1 MRHAALWAACLVSA
15 DRAQRRRL
23 RPVLLRAVDLRPV
36 LFRVPLRAVD
46 LRLVPLRAVVFFFAV
61 VFLRAVLLRAVV
73 FFFAVVFLR
82 AVLLRPPLDLAAPPP
97 IDPPPPIGDGGV
109 GGVPEGCGAGQID
122 PGCFC
127 ADQSVP
133 VFSSS
138 MRPPQI
144 SFALGEV
151 LTCDVSYRVRHRAAR
166 PYSYW
171 TDVETLLVSSGRRRT
186 NTSFA
191 SKRPRAVRRTRSPD
205 QCRRRVPSSEHNAV
219 RTRAAASWPNRD
231 P

>member
-1 MRHAALWAACLVSA
+1 MRHAALSAACLVSA

-46 LRLVPLRAVVFFFAV
+46 LRLVP
-61 VFLRAVLLRAVV
+61 LRAVV

-133 VFSSS
+133 VFSSC

-166 PYSYW
+166 PYLY
-171 TDVETLLVSSGRRRT
+171 
-186 NTSFA
+186 
-191 SKRPRAVRRTRSPD
+191 
-205 QCRRRVPSSEHNAV
+205 
-219 RTRAAASWPNRD
+219 
-231 P
+231 

>member
-23 RPVLLRAVDLRPV
+23 RPVLLRAVV
-36 LFRVPLRAVD
+36 
-46 LRLVPLRAVVFFFAV
+46 
-61 VFLRAVLLRAVV
+61 
-73 FFFAVVFLR
+73 
-82 AVLLRPPLDLAAPPP
+82 LRPPLDLAEPPP

-133 VFSSS
+133 VFSSC

-166 PYSYW
+166 PYSY
-171 TDVETLLVSSGRRRT
+171 
-186 NTSFA
+186 
-191 SKRPRAVRRTRSPD
+191 
-205 QCRRRVPSSEHNAV
+205 
-219 RTRAAASWPNRD
+219 
-231 P
+231 

>member
-1 MRHAALWAACLVSA
+1 MIRRLERLASGGGPEA
-15 DRAQRRRL
+15 RRRHQLFFARARGAVVLARGDLLPLELAL
-23 RPVLLRAVDLRPV
+23 RAELEREAEARDVVLALRAVPDRELVALRAVPVLLRAVDLRPV

-61 VFLRAVLLRAVV
+61 VFLRAVLFRAVV

-97 IDPPPPIGDGGV
+97 IDPPPPIGDGGM

-151 LTCDVSYRVRHRAAR
+151 LCVTCHIAFRTAPQDRSRTGPTSRH
-166 PYSYW
+166 
-171 TDVETLLVSSGRRRT
+171 
-186 NTSFA
+186 
-191 SKRPRAVRRTRSPD
+191 
-205 QCRRRVPSSEHNAV
+205 
-219 RTRAAASWPNRD
+219 
-231 P
+231 

>member
-1 MRHAALWAACLVSA
+1 MRHAAFWAACLVTA
-15 DRAQRRRL
+15 GRAQRRRL

-46 LRLVPLRAVVFFFAV
+46 LRLVPLRAVVFFFAA
-61 VFLRAVLLRAVV
+61 VFLRAVLFRAVV
-73 FFFAVVFLR
+73 YFFAVVFLR
-82 AVLLRPPLDLAAPPP
+82 AVLLRPPLGLAAPPP

-127 ADQSVP
+127 DQSVP

-151 LTCDVSYRVRHRAAR
+151 LRVTCHIAFGISPQYRSRTGPTSRH
-166 PYSYW
+166 
-171 TDVETLLVSSGRRRT
+171 
-186 NTSFA
+186 
-191 SKRPRAVRRTRSPD
+191 
-205 QCRRRVPSSEHNAV
+205 
-219 RTRAAASWPNRD
+219 
-231 P
+231 

>member
-1 MRHAALWAACLVSA
+1 GVAGLLAGWLGSAA
-15 DRAQRRRL
+15 RARRRRL
-23 RPVLLRAVDLRPV
+23 RAVLLRAVGLRPL

-46 LRLVPLRAVVFFFAV
+46 LRLVPLRAVFFFFAA
-61 VFLRAVLLRAVV
+61 VFLRAVLFRAVV

-82 AVLLRPPLDLAAPPP
+82 AVLLRLPLGLAAPPP
-97 IDPPPPIGDGGV
+97 IDPPPPIGEGGM

-133 VFSSS
+133 VFSSC

-151 LTCDVSYRVRHRAAR
+151 LRV
-166 PYSYW
+166 
-171 TDVETLLVSSGRRRT
+171 
-186 NTSFA
+186 
-191 SKRPRAVRRTRSPD
+191 
-205 QCRRRVPSSEHNAV
+205 
-219 RTRAAASWPNRD
+219 
-231 P
+231 

>member
-97 IDPPPPIGDGGV
+97 IDPPPPIGAGGM

-127 ADQSVP
+127 DVQSVP

-151 LTCDVSYRVRHRAAR
+151 LCATCHIAFGISPQARSRTTPRSRREGRPAGAAR
-166 PYSYW
+166 IPR
-171 TDVETLLVSSGRRRT
+171 LRASGLARRGARVHPT
-186 NTSFA
+186 NAQDA
-191 SKRPRAVRRTRSPD
+191 SRRASTGRSARAPRRLGR
-205 QCRRRVPSSEHNAV
+205 
-219 RTRAAASWPNRD
+219 
-231 P
+231 